1 MASPQ
6 KVVTS
11 SLWEVI
17 SLPFCLLRQ
26 TWIWTRVLTSLT
38 SGASLLSLVSAPQ
51 QVPLCIWGL
60 HPDSP
65 GGQIPLWIKLSVG
78 IWWDLLLVVWGM
90 YLGDKRGDKSLSPQS
105 WQWTPMKCWGNLK
118 VRYGHWG
125 RLAGSNISLC
135 WHRLNRLVSKGWAPR
150 TKRSPLIYL
159 CKQVTEAKSKA
170 QFTYGCM
177 WLYWLFYSP
186 SVMWPSLC
194 LSSLSFIS
202 ALPSLPFTSLSEHS
216 LCVSLLAL
224 LPATLVWT
232 GVG

>member
-1 MASPQ
+1 
-6 KVVTS
+6 VV
-11 SLWEVI
+11 
-17 SLPFCLLRQ
+17 LP
-26 TWIWTRVLTSLT
+26 S
-38 SGASLLSLVSAPQ
+38 SLVSAPQ

-150 TKRSPLIYL
+150 TKRSPLICL

-177 WLYWLFYSP
+177 WLYWLFYSR

-194 LSSLSFIS
+194 FSSLSFIS
-202 ALPSLPFTSLSEHS
+202 LLCHPFPPPHYQNSASVFLFWPS
-216 LCVSLLAL
+216 SLLHHS
-224 LPATLVWT
+224 TLWCSDPPRAKSKILI
-232 GVG
+232 